1 MEVDI
6 MTETLEL
13 GPTPTD
19 EACEQLG
26 PNYDPAQAVKECR
39 AFVAQLRRVFGPEP
53 YGARLVV
60 TSNPHDFGTYREV
73 GVKFDGDIDGAADYA
88 YKIEGQTPERWDE
101 AAMFDLGLR

>member
-1 MEVDI
+1 
-6 MTETLEL
+6 
-13 GPTPTD
+13 
-19 EACEQLG
+19 
-26 PNYDPAQAVKECR
+26 
-39 AFVAQLRRVFGPEP
+39 
-53 YGARLVV
+53 VV